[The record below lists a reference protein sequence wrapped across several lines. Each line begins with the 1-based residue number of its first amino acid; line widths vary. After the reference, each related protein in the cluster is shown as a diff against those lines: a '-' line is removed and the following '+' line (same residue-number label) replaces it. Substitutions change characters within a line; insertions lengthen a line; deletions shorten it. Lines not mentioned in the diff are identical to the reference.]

1 MDEDDY
7 IDEVALGSYFMLRME
22 EEREVSSTI
31 MCMHTA
37 MHTAMHVGFVMFVII
52 LLPIFFT
59 ALPHHVMITQ
69 LNSLHPHFS
78 SILLSSSSFVVTG

>member
-31 MCMHTA
+31 MC